1 MNEAIIISLPSLI
14 HRIGR
19 EAVKQAQTVAQ
30 QYHCEL
36 KRVRRSRNWRLS
48 GEAIKIQSFTMQL
61 KTVQLKSAQLKAAQL
76 QKEGGEFHY
85 LIQKI
90 ETALLDHT
98 DKLEPLEAKLARL
111 INDNPNIT
119 LSELIHTTDC
129 TMSEARTARFNAD
142 SW

>member
-1 MNEAIIISLPSLI
+1 MNEDILISLPSLI

-19 EAVKQAQTVAQ
+19 EEVKQAKDIAL

-36 KRVRRSRNWRLS
+36 KRVRRSRNWAVS
-48 GEAIKIQSFTMQL
+48 GEAIKVQLYSAGL
-61 KTVQLKSAQLKAAQL
+61 KT
-76 QKEGGEFHY
+76 ENGGGFRY

-98 DKLEPLEAKLARL
+98 DNLEPLETKLSRM
-111 INDNPNIT
+111 ITFNPNIT
-119 LSELIHTTDC
+119 LAELIHITDC
-129 TMSEARTARFNAD
+129 TTAEARTARFHAD